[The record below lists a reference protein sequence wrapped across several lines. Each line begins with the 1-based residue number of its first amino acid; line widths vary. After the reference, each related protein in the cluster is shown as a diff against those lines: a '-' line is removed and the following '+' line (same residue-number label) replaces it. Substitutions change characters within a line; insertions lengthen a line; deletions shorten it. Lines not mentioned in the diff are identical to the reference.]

1 MNKRIKRILKIT
13 GITILSAVLIFAGV
27 FTGMFHREIRTLN
40 SIEKLDEH
48 PLYTMEYK
56 GDYGMDEF
64 LEVGACNDQELVEFV
79 VDRLLKGLPLEINI
93 PSLGCS
99 TFLAKNEESDG
110 YLFGRNF
117 DLNASPG
124 MFVRTQPEDGYAS
137 ISMVNLGFIGYGEEK
152 LPDSM
157 KDALLTLAAPYAPL
171 DGMNEKGLC
180 VGVLLIDTEPTN
192 QQTEK
197 VDITTTTAIRML
209 LDQAATVEEAVELLK
224 QYDMHSSANS
234 CYHFQIADASGNS
247 VVVEYIDHEMKVVRP
262 EESYQA
268 ATNFL
273 LTPGDYDFGK
283 GQDRYAILMDTLKEQ
298 NGIVD
303 SEEAME
309 LLQAASQD
317 PHRTE
322 DGDISATQWSVVYD
336 METLSAT
343 ICMGQDYENTY
354 TYSVAEPEK

>member
-13 GITILSAVLIFAGV
+13 GITILSVVLIFAGV
-27 FTGMFHREIRTLN
+27 FTGMFHREVRTLN

-64 LEVGACNDQELVEFV
+64 LEVGACNDQELVKFV

-137 ISMVNLGFIGYGEEK
+137 ISMVNLGFIGY
-152 LPDSM
+152 
-157 KDALLTLAAPYAPL
+157 
-171 DGMNEKGLC
+171 
-180 VGVLLIDTEPTN
+180 
-192 QQTEK
+192 
-197 VDITTTTAIRML
+197 
-209 LDQAATVEEAVELLK
+209 
-224 QYDMHSSANS
+224 
-234 CYHFQIADASGNS
+234 
-247 VVVEYIDHEMKVVRP
+247 
-262 EESYQA
+262 
-268 ATNFL
+268 
-273 LTPGDYDFGK
+273 
-283 GQDRYAILMDTLKEQ
+283 TLKEQ
-298 NGIVD
+298 NGIVN
-303 SEEAME
+303 SEEAMD

-317 PHRTE
+317 PHRTD

>member
-1 MNKRIKRILKIT
+1 MNKRIKRIFKIT
-13 GITILSAVLIFAGV
+13 GITILAVVLIFAGV
-27 FTGMFHREIRTLN
+27 FTGMFHREIRTLH
-40 SIEKLDEH
+40 SIDKLDEH

-64 LEVGACNDQELVEFV
+64 LEVGACNDQELVKFV

-99 TFLAKNEESDG
+99 TFLAKNADTDG

-152 LPDSM
+152 LPDNM

-209 LDQAATVEEAVELLK
+209 LDQAAT
-224 QYDMHSSANS
+224 
-234 CYHFQIADASGNS
+234 
-247 VVVEYIDHEMKVVRP
+247 
-262 EESYQA
+262 
-268 ATNFL
+268 NFL

-298 NGIVD
+298 DGIVS
-303 SEEAME
+303 SEEAMD

-317 PHRTE
+317 PHRTD

-343 ICMGQDYENTY
+343 ICMGQNYEKTY
-354 TYSVAEPEK
+354 TYSVKESEE